1 MVGKGVR
8 NHLDDV
14 TSVSLSFEV
23 ESKTEFD
30 SAVRTIKRQTTVH
43 AVRPGL
49 TCCDKDLSSRIEVVL
64 LFCCFILGQMH
75 GREGKRPREL
85 HLQLHVIFTSASPVK
100 GSRS

>member
-1 MVGKGVR
+1 MSHRGVVGKGIR

-14 TSVSLSFEV
+14 TSVSLSFDV

-49 TCCDKDLSSRIEVVL
+49 TRYDKDLSSRIEVVL
-64 LFCCFILGQMH
+64 LFCCFIQDKCTVVKEK
-75 GREGKRPREL
+75 GR
-85 HLQLHVIFTSASPVK
+85 
-100 GSRS
+100 GSCTFSCT